1 MKAGKTK
8 DSAANTTTQDDTIPE
23 WKFEPTSTPKPSTVY
38 HVAVNGQATGPY
50 NIETLRQW
58 AASDQFH
65 ANSLVWTKGMEN
77 WEKAGNISELKS
89 IFEDKPPV
97 SPIEHRS
104 TINAPIK
111 AKRTIEKAKRIIK
124 KTRVCKNCN
133 TPLKKNMLF
142 CPECGTKKEDP
153 FYKKRWFTQS
163 IVIASVIIVLLVAIS
178 SITPTKKHQK
188 DTFTWT
194 NVGLY
199 KHLPEP
205 ESNVGYITT
214 NENEMLLGEVDELSK
229 EDYNNYV
236 DKCMSMGYTIDAE
249 NMGDSFTAL
258 NNENYKLSL
267 RYYSDTMH
275 IELEALEQLET
286 LIWPKSKIANLLPI
300 PPSTVGKVS
309 DDSANGCLIYVG
321 ETPIENFNAYIDE
334 CMKKGFAVDYVRDDK
349 EYHANDENDNQLSL
363 TYRGNNVMVI
373 DIDKSDDD
381 DEDYDESAVETD
393 MNENESS
400 DDAGTSTDAIRPKF
414 KKAMDSYEAFI
425 DNYCEFMK
433 KYAESD
439 GTDIGLLADYLDF
452 ISKIAD
458 VTKDFEAWNDK
469 DLNTAEVAYY
479 LEVQTRANK
488 KLMSIKN

>member
-1 MKAGKTK
+1 M
-8 DSAANTTTQDDTIPE
+8 
-23 WKFEPTSTPKPSTVY
+23 
-38 HVAVNGQATGPY
+38 AVNGQATGPY
-50 NIETLRQW
+50 DMETLRQW
-58 AASDQFH
+58 AASGQF
-65 ANSLVWTKGMEN
+65 NTESLVWTKGMEN

-104 TINAPIK
+104 TINAPTK
-111 AKRTIEKAKRIIK
+111 AKKTIEKAKKIIE
-124 KTRVCKNCN
+124 KTRVCTNCN

-142 CPECGTKKEDP
+142 CPECGTKKEEP
-153 FYKKRWFTQS
+153 FYKKRWFILS
-163 IVIASVIIVLLVAIS
+163 IAIASGIFVLLAAIN
-178 SITPTKKHQK
+178 SINPPKKRH
-188 DTFTWT
+188 DNTFVWT

-199 KHLPEP
+199 AHLPEP

-334 CMKKGFAVDYVRDDK
+334 CMKKGFTIDYVRDDK
-349 EYHANDENDNQLSL
+349 EYHANDENGNQLSL

-400 DDAGTSTDAIRPKF
+400 DDADTSTDAIRPKF

-425 DNYCEFMK
+425 DDYCEFMK

-439 GTDIGLLADYLDF
+439 GTDMGLLADYLDF
-452 ISKIAD
+452 IGKIAD